1 MRIKHTVSSILTFAA
16 LGHTLNSVC
25 ASGSGSGSGDE
36 PWNYYGGDDNFYA
49 FSEYGDA
56 AMHWSEYS
64 IYPEACITRGGSDI
78 IVYSMY
84 SDGNNQCKKKSLG
97 KYYVTVAQFV
107 KAVSKENE
115 KTAELQDYDFD
126 EPNALYYLDCRQG
139 SSDDDGTTF
148 YTKLGCKQDAW
159 KALAVNAYSDKYC
172 SEKLSSYNYQV
183 DLSDIQINY
192 QTCQSCSDWTIPD
205 DDGFDDQIAS
215 ESEYFAPLCSAA
227 WNYRETCDGACQRQ
241 MKLATGAAKNR
252 KYTGSQK
259 FMLFFLSTVGLFSF
273 AGLMINRKKMST
285 EDALLEDAQVER
297 VGLQKSHLSKA
308 VGGTVFLIILLMLF
322 KVKGLTFFLLI
333 AIDLFLIGY
342 WARLEY
348 RQKGRIQL
356 GGFHLYGDD
365 DEERSI
371 S

>member
-1 MRIKHTVSSILTFAA
+1 MNIIIKSSLIRTLIPGNTFA
-16 LGHTLNSVC
+16 
-25 ASGSGSGSGDE
+25 
-36 PWNYYGGDDNFYA
+36 
-49 FSEYGDA
+49 
-56 AMHWSEYS
+56 
-64 IYPEACITRGGSDI
+64 IK
-78 IVYSMY
+78 
-84 SDGNNQCKKKSLG
+84 QK
-97 KYYVTVAQFV
+97 
-107 KAVSKENE
+107 
-115 KTAELQDYDFD
+115 LQ
-126 EPNALYYLDCRQG
+126 
-139 SSDDDGTTF
+139 
-148 YTKLGCKQDAW
+148 
-159 KALAVNAYSDKYC
+159 
-172 SEKLSSYNYQV
+172 
-183 DLSDIQINY
+183 I
-192 QTCQSCSDWTIPD
+192 
-205 DDGFDDQIAS
+205 
-215 ESEYFAPLCSAA
+215 
-227 WNYRETCDGACQRQ
+227 
-241 MKLATGAAKNR
+241 
-252 KYTGSQK
+252 
-259 FMLFFLSTVGLFSF
+259 GLFSF